1 MISEKVNAQIKP
13 GAMVRV
19 WEKIAADSGAASD
32 EKKKDKKSDK
42 ERLMKFEGLVLARKH
57 GNEIGAT
64 FTVRSTI
71 LGVGLEKVYPI
82 HAPTIEKVEILNTP
96 KKISRA
102 KLYYIRDIS
111 RKETRKK
118 MATAK
123 ETVSE

>member
-1 MISEKVNAQIKP
+1 
-13 GAMVRV
+13 MVRV

-96 KKISRA
+96 KKISRS